1 MSSERDTAPEMP
13 DEAEPSSE
21 KRARGL
27 WGLMRSPPDAAE
39 VVQDNEQEDE
49 TSKYT
54 EPTPVAEADAAVES
68 RSLWSV
74 MNETSGVEA
83 ETVSPDD
90 EPPSIPDEQSGSDG
104 DEASD
109 SERPRGLWSV
119 MSGLP
124 TVKTV
129 KAVSESEKGAD
140 DDDENVVEELD
151 EEEVNDDETSEEAE
165 AAPVEIPVSIGAT
178 TFEAA
183 TVSSDPR
190 RSIQAVFSLL
200 AGLLAV
206 PLAGLAYFPEFTWKL
221 PASALGFGALAA
233 GFLAWNEIGRSRGR
247 RTGRL
252 FAIIGMLLGIVG
264 MFLGPL
270 VVTPLGQD
278 MRRRGDRDVAIEKQK
293 AIGLALQRYHGD
305 NDRFPAGGI
314 FAAGE
319 DGRPVPMHGWM
330 TALLP
335 YMGEI
340 SLHRSVHFDQP
351 YDAPVNQPAFTR
363 DVEAFYSA
371 GSSRRKIGRG
381 LAVAHFAGVGGR
393 ALYDEQ
399 VGLVDLGIFDRNS
412 KVTSDDITDGASQ
425 TLIVGEVGTNF
436 APWGD
441 PENWRGIGR
450 GLNRELT
457 GFGNADSTGAVFLK
471 ADGSAKFYSNKISR
485 EVLERLSS
493 RNGEDRFSRDA
504 IP

>member
-1 MSSERDTAPEMP
+1 
-13 DEAEPSSE
+13 
-21 KRARGL
+21 
-27 WGLMRSPPDAAE
+27 
-39 VVQDNEQEDE
+39 
-49 TSKYT
+49 
-54 EPTPVAEADAAVES
+54 
-68 RSLWSV
+68 
-74 MNETSGVEA
+74 
-83 ETVSPDD
+83 
-90 EPPSIPDEQSGSDG
+90 
-104 DEASD
+104 
-109 SERPRGLWSV
+109 
-119 MSGLP
+119 
-124 TVKTV
+124 
-129 KAVSESEKGAD
+129 
-140 DDDENVVEELD
+140 
-151 EEEVNDDETSEEAE
+151 
-165 AAPVEIPVSIGAT
+165 
-178 TFEAA
+178 
-183 TVSSDPR
+183 
-190 RSIQAVFSLL
+190 L
-200 AGLLAV
+200 AGVLAL
-206 PLAGLAYFPEFTWKL
+206 PLAGLAYYPEFTWKL
-221 PASALGFGALAA
+221 PASAMGFGALAV

-278 MRRRGDRDVAIEKQK
+278 MLRRGDRDVAIEKEQ
-293 AIGLALQRYHGD
+293 AIGLALQRYHSD
-305 NDRFPAGGI
+305 NDQFPAGGV
-314 FAAGE
+314 FVAGD
-319 DGRPVPMHGWM
+319 DGRPIPMHGWM

-340 SLHRSVHFDQP
+340 SLHRSIHFDQP
-351 YDAPVNQPAFTR
+351 YDAPTNQPAFTK

-412 KVTSDDITDGASQ
+412 KATFDDITDGASQ
-425 TLIVGEVGTNF
+425 TFIIGEVGTNF

-457 GFGNADSTGAVFLK
+457 GFGNADGTGAVFLK
-471 ADGSAKFYSNKISR
+471 ADGSAQFYSNKISR

-493 RNGEDRFSRDA
+493 RNGEDRFARDS